1 MSSSLIK
8 VELQVLY
15 CKMSVHTEPD
25 LKWQLIEGQ
34 NINGHAEGPN
44 VSSPSRVVLSS
55 CCLLPF
61 GLLLETFRSKKLISS
76 PMFQHN
82 IFLRV
87 EHLCRSK
94 ISQLHFIVF
103 GQKNILWLQVKVHY
117 LFTMQFSD
125 RLNKLLAIVS
135 DLRLGK
141 LLRPWSSWGEL
152 ALLMGHNLTFFRQLH
167 YQVNLVVLRVVDNFY
182 QVYDV
187 PVSQLLVDVNLTH
200 TV

>member
-1 MSSSLIK
+1 MSSSFIK

-44 VSSPSRVVLSS
+44 ISSPSRVVLSS
-55 CCLLPF
+55 CCLF
-61 GLLLETFRSKKLISS
+61 TFDLLLETFRSKKLICS
-76 PMFQHN
+76 PMFQN
-82 IFLRV
+82 DIFLRV

-117 LFTMQFSD
+117 LFTMQFSN
-125 RLNKLLAIVS
+125 RLNKLLRIVS

-141 LLRPWSSWGEL
+141 LLRSWSSWGEL
-152 ALLMGHNLTFFRQLH
+152 ALIMGHNLTFFRQLH
-167 YQVNLVVLRVVDNFY
+167 YQVNLVFLSVVDNFY
-182 QVYDV
+182 QINDV
-187 PVSQLLVDVNLTH
+187 AVSQLLVNVNLPH